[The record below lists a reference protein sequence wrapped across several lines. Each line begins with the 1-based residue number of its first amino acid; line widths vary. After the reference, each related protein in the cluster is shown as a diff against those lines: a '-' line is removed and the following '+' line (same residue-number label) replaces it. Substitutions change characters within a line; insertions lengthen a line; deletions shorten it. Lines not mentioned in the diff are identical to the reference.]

1 MVRSFDRRIESLF
14 ELVTNQVRQQAIH
27 ILQCNLRDN
36 VNTYEMQEDGSY
48 KHLANPEDLGI
59 EPFDIHKE
67 FFNVKLEDVM
77 NARLFAETSEP
88 EHIELES
95 I

>member
-59 EPFDIHKE
+59 EPFDIHKV